1 MNMNARTTSHA
12 GERLSEAEWRRQCPS
27 FSVLTL
33 IDKAVIL
40 RQGDECDH
48 VFYIAKGRVK
58 LLRMNQRGD
67 QFTLAVLTEGQLFG
81 ATMSDQ
87 SREAFPDTAEA
98 KGRTIIYR
106 VQLTEFKRFL
116 ASRPALAWEVL
127 GIFSKGQRVLERKL
141 ELLMF
146 HDVRSRL
153 VETLRDLAGSHG
165 GNCAHGFELDIKLTQ
180 QELADLVGATRPVVS
195 TILNE
200 FKARGILD
208 YHRTL
213 ICIQDLKALQ

>member
-1 MNMNARTTSHA
+1 MNTRNSSHA
-12 GERLSEAEWRRQCPS
+12 GERLSEAEWRRHCPS

-33 IDKAVIL
+33 VDKVVIL
-40 RQGDECDH
+40 RQGDDCDY

-58 LLRMNQRGD
+58 LSRMNQRGD
-67 QFTLAVLTEGQLFG
+67 QFTLAVLTEGQFFG

-87 SREAFPDTAEA
+87 SREVFPDTAEA
-98 KGRTIIYR
+98 KGRTVLYR
-106 VQLTEFKRFL
+106 VPMMDFKRFL
-116 ASRPALAWEVL
+116 TSRPALAWQVL

-165 GNCAHGFELDIKLTQ
+165 GNCTHGFELDIKLTQ